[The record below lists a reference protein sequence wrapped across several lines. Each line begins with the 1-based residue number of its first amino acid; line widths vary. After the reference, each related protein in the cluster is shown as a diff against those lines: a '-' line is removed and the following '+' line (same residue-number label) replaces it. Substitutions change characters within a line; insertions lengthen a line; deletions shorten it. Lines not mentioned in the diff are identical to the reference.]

1 MRFAGKC
8 AVITGAGAGIGKVYA
23 HALAKEGAAIVIA
36 DIDDAVGQQAAAEI
50 EDVGGKAIAVTTDVA
65 AEDQVA
71 RMVAQATDAF
81 GGVDILVNN
90 AGLHLMEYAAPCTQL
105 GIEKWRRLLDVN
117 MTGALICAAACHP
130 GMKARGGGII
140 INQSAMAASR
150 PTGAYAVSK
159 LGLNALTM
167 ALAAEFAPDNIRVN
181 GIAPGLVD
189 SESAMATLPEEVKK
203 QVVGSQMIKRPGK
216 MTDLASMLLFLCSDE
231 SSFITGQTMVVD
243 GGVTYRV

>member
-36 DIDDAVGQQAAAEI
+36 DIDDAVGKQAAAEI
-50 EDVGGKAIAVTTDVA
+50 EDVGGKAIAVATDVA

-140 INQSAMAASR
+140 INQSSMAAYR

>member
-36 DIDDAVGQQAAAEI
+36 DIDDAVGKQAAAEI
-50 EDVGGKAIAVTTDVA
+50 EDVGGKAIAVATDVA

-71 RMVAQATDAF
+71 RMVAQAADAF

-140 INQSAMAASR
+140 INQSSMAAYR

-203 QVVGSQMIKRPGK
+203 QVVGSQMIKRPGT